1 MVRPVRG
8 VASLWVSAWFLLVL
22 TGCAA
27 DAAVREAHASVTG
40 DRIRLL
46 LDSCNAD
53 LDIQVA
59 ESPSQVRVTVRRPDV
74 VRFGGGDCQ
83 DIAILTLDAPLASR
97 ELVDATG
104 TTLPVSTAVPGQG
117 DEADWPWDRDRFTVD
132 DYNAALQAMV
142 QCLETEDP
150 DMTAWVTEDLNWDTY
165 AWDKAPVNGNVSAPA
180 IETCQTRH
188 LDPLT

>member
-1 MVRPVRG
+1 VRG
-8 VASLWVSAWFLLVL
+8 VASLCVAAGCLLAL
-22 TGCAA
+22 TGCTA
-27 DAAVREAHASVTG
+27 DVAIVEAQASVNG

-53 LDIQVA
+53 LDIRVA

-74 VRFGGGDCQ
+74 LRFGGDDCQ

-104 TTLPVSTAVPGQG
+104 MIVPVSTAVPGQG
-117 DEADWPWDRDRFTVD
+117 GEPDWPWDRDRFTVD

-142 QCLETEDP
+142 QCLEAEDP

-165 AWDKAPVNGNVSAPA
+165 AWDKAPVNGNVAAPA
-180 IETCQTRH
+180 IETCRTRH
-188 LDPLT
+188 LDLLT

>member
-1 MVRPVRG
+1 VRG
-8 VASLWVSAWFLLVL
+8 VAYLCVAAGCLLVL
-22 TGCAA
+22 TGCTA
-27 DAAVREAHASVTG
+27 DVAVVGAQASVAG

-53 LDIQVA
+53 LDIQVE

-74 VRFGGGDCQ
+74 VRFGGDDCQ

-97 ELVDATG
+97 ELVDASG
-104 TTLPVSTAVPGQG
+104 TSVSVSTAVPGQG
-117 DEADWPWDRDRFTVD
+117 GEADWPWDRDRFTVD

-142 QCLETEDP
+142 QCLGTEDP
-150 DMTAWVTEDLNWDTY
+150 EMTAWVTEDLNWDTF
-165 AWDKAPVNGNVSAPA
+165 AWDKAPVNGNVPAPA
-180 IETCQTRH
+180 IETCRTRH